1 MEVNLKNNNKIFYIL
16 FCVICFQFV
25 KSQTNQKDFY
35 RNLDSYIEN
44 KKDYKFLLIFLS
56 KKCGNE
62 YLFNVSPRS
71 YNSINE
77 KEYYSYTYK
86 GLPIVYQINS
96 KNTALKINSF
106 FKKYLKKGKFN
117 VNSLPKS
124 SEDDAFIDA
133 MYFKEDKYIS
143 NENEVR
149 AFMEKKCC
157 TDSKE

>member
-1 MEVNLKNNNKIFYIL
+1 MVVSLKNSNKIFYIL
-16 FCVICFQFV
+16 FCIIFFQFV

-44 KKDYKFLLIFLS
+44 KKDYKFLLISLS

-71 YNSINE
+71 FNSING
-77 KEYYSYTYK
+77 KKYYSYTYK
-86 GLPIVYQINS
+86 GLPIIYEINS
-96 KNTALKINSF
+96 KNTTLKINSF

-149 AFMEKKCC
+149 VFMEKKCC
-157 TDSKE
+157 TDSKQ

>member
-1 MEVNLKNNNKIFYIL
+1 MEVNLKNRNKIFYIL
-16 FCVICFQFV
+16 FFVVSFQFV

-35 RNLDSYIEN
+35 RNLDSYVEN
-44 KKDYKFLLIFLS
+44 KKDYKFLLIALS

-77 KEYYSYTYK
+77 KKYYSYNYK
-86 GLPIVYQINS
+86 GLPIVYEIPL
-96 KNTALKINSF
+96 KNASLKTSSF

-117 VNSLPKS
+117 VNLLPRS

-157 TDSKE
+157 NDSKQ